1 MDGEARLTSKRQMTI
16 PKEIRD
22 RVGMRPGDR
31 IRFTLLPD
39 GRVIMRTKRRR
50 LLDLAGSLYLKG
62 RKPVSI
68 DDLSR

>member
-1 MDGEARLTSKRQMTI
+1 MDGEARLTSKGQMTI

-22 RVGMRPGDR
+22 RLGMRPGDR
-31 IRFTLLPD
+31 IRFTMLPD

>member
-1 MDGEARLTSKRQMTI
+1 MDGEARLTSKGQMTI

-22 RVGMRPGDR
+22 RLGMRPGDR